1 MPWQLWATVG
11 INRKTLKIKIFLA
24 CCLKNVK
31 RLFIMKFCNFL
42 IFKTCLRIF
51 VMFLNVGVCDILILS
66 MLQVRVLRLSSLQI
80 FIESLKFWC
89 ELLIIVLGCLCMSDD
104 ALGV

>member
-1 MPWQLWATVG
+1 
-11 INRKTLKIKIFLA
+11 
-24 CCLKNVK
+24 
-31 RLFIMKFCNFL
+31 
-42 IFKTCLRIF
+42 
-51 VMFLNVGVCDILILS
+51 MFLNVGVCDILILS